1 MNATRRAARTKR
13 LWIRLTPEE
22 AAHLASVARA
32 RRLTLADF
40 VRKAVFR
47 GSGQQRRVRRRM
59 VLDDTAG
66 TIRQLSAIA
75 AELHQL
81 QAYGR
86 ANGTIPQ
93 DELRACLDQ
102 LRTVVGGITR

>member
-1 MNATRRAARTKR
+1 MNATRRAVRTKR

-47 GSGQQRRVRRRM
+47 SSGLQLRVGRRT

-66 TIRQLSAIA
+66 IIRQLSAIA
-75 AELHQL
+75 ADLHQL
-81 QAYGR
+81 QAFGR
-86 ANGTIPQ
+86 ANGMIPQ
-93 DELRACLDQ
+93 DELGRCLDQ
-102 LRTVVGGITR
+102 LRAAIGGLTR

>member
-1 MNATRRAARTKR
+1 MNTTRRAVRTKR

-22 AAHLASVARA
+22 ATHLASLARA

-47 GSGQQRRVRRRM
+47 GSGRQRRVRRPM
-59 VLDDTAG
+59 VADDTAG
-66 TIRQLSAIA
+66 TVRQLSAIA
-75 AELHQL
+75 ADLHQL

-86 ANGTIPQ
+86 ANGTIAQ

-102 LRTVVGGITR
+102 LLTV

>member
-1 MNATRRAARTKR
+1 M
-13 LWIRLTPEE
+13 
-22 AAHLASVARA
+22 VA
-32 RRLTLADF
+32 
-40 VRKAVFR
+40 
-47 GSGQQRRVRRRM
+47 
-59 VLDDTAG
+59 DDTAG
-66 TIRQLSAIA
+66 TVRQLSAIA
-75 AELHQL
+75 ADLHQL